1 MNKLAGIIS
10 ILIITLTACQQEP
23 DYKAVR
29 DDVMKFHDVVMADH
43 GIIVNNEMKL
53 DTLIKE
59 LSKLK
64 KQFPEIDTLKEKNN
78 IKVLRD
84 RLTKAE
90 DSMNDWMH
98 AFEPDV
104 SGKNNAE
111 AIKYFKDEKAR
122 IAAIDS
128 IYKLEI
134 KASTDYLTRFR
145 KP

>member
-1 MNKLAGIIS
+1 MLTVTLA
-10 ILIITLTACQQEP
+10 LAACHQEP

-29 DDVMKFHDVVMADH
+29 DDVMKFHDIVMADH

-53 DTLIKE
+53 DTLMKE
-59 LSKLK
+59 LGHLK

-104 SGKNNAE
+104 SGKSNTE
-111 AIKYFKDEKAR
+111 AIQYFKDEKGK

-128 IYKLEI
+128 IYKVEI
-134 KASTDYLTRFR
+134 KASSDYLTRFR